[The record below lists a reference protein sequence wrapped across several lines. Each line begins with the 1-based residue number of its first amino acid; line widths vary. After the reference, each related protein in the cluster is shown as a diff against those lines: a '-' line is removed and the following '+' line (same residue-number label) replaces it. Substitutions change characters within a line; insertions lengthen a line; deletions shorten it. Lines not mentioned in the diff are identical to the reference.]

1 MWEEESL
8 KLMSGHY
15 KDGSALPKEMLDK
28 LVASKN
34 ANAGGFNLR
43 QVFLATYD
51 QRLHSSKDKV
61 DTAQLIKDTYKEIV
75 GIDTIPGTNFA
86 AIFGH
91 LVGYDAQYYGYLWSE
106 VYSQDMFS
114 TRFAK
119 EGVMNLKTG
128 LDYRN
133 LILKP
138 GGSLDGVDLLKNF
151 LGREPNQEAFLRSK
165 GLAI

>member
-1 MWEEESL
+1 MI
-8 KLMSGHY
+8 
-15 KDGSALPKEMLDK
+15 
-28 LVASKN
+28 
-34 ANAGGFNLR
+34 R
-43 QVFLATYD
+43 
-51 QRLHSSKDKV
+51 
-61 DTAQLIKDTYKEIV
+61 DTYKEIV
-75 GIDTIPGTNFA
+75 GIDTIEGTNFA

-106 VYSQDMFS
+106 VYSQDMFA

-119 EGVMNLKTG
+119 EGVLNLTTG

-133 LILKP
+133 LIFKP
-138 GGSLDGVDLLKNF
+138 GGSLEGRDLLKNF